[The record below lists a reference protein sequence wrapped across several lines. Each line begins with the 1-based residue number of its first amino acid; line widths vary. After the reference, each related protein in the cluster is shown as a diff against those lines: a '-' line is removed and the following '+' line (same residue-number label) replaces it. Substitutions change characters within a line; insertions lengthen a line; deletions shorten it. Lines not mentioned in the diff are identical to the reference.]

1 MISAP
6 ALSELLHTAFTH
18 DDPADDPAHLW
29 RDVLHELARLFDA
42 DAALALRVENRDRVQ
57 VAATYRWPTPLTT
70 DLIPVAPD
78 SQADFVLSNNGV
90 HDIDVR
96 DELCRAECCSKPA
109 SNSPVQRESRPT
121 TARRD

>member
-6 ALSELLHTAFTH
+6 GLSDLLVTALTRA
-18 DDPADDPAHLW
+18 DPADDPAHLW
-29 RDVLHELARLFDA
+29 NDVVHQLALLLDA
-42 DAALALRVENRDRVQ
+42 GAALALRVENRNRVL
-57 VAATYRWPTPLTT
+57 VAASYCWPTPLAT